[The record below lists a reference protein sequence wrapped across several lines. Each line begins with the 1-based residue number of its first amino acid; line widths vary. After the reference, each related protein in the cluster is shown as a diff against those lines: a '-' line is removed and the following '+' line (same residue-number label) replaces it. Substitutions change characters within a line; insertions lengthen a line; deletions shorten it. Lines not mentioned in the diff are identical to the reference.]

1 MIKRFS
7 FLNSAIFMMAM
18 LVLLFLYLPL
28 IVVTIYSF
36 NPDSVNSFPMSGFS
50 LKWYQVMA
58 NNEALI
64 QSLKNSVIVALIS
77 TFFAICLGLPGAFL
91 VDRFNFPGKKLF
103 ERIVLL
109 PLMLPGILTGVAL
122 LNFFQEI
129 GIRSSMTAV
138 IIGHTTFLIAVIM
151 TQVYARLKRLDK
163 NLEQASYDLGATK
176 IQTFFYI
183 ILPSI
188 STSLIGASMLA
199 FTLSL
204 DEIPVTF
211 FLNGVFSTL
220 PLQIW
225 GMTRNGITPEVNAIS
240 TIVFFVSLVL
250 IIISTTITKEE
261 GRRV

>member
-1 MIKRFS
+1 MLKKFS
-7 FLNSAIFMMAM
+7 FINSSLFIMAM
-18 LVLLFLYLPL
+18 AVLVFLYLPL

-36 NPDSVNSFPMSGFS
+36 NPDSVNSFPMRGFS
-50 LKWYQVMA
+50 LKWYHVMA
-58 NNEALI
+58 ENEVLI
-64 QSLKNSVIVALIS
+64 ESLKNSVVVALMS
-77 TFFAICLGLPGAFL
+77 TLFAICLGVPGAFL

-122 LNFFQEI
+122 LNFFQELGI
-129 GIRSSMTAV
+129 GQSMTAV
-138 IIGHTTFLIAVIM
+138 VIGHTTFLIAVIM
-151 TQVYARLKRLDK
+151 TQVYARLKRLDR
-163 NLEQASYDLGATK
+163 NLEQASYDLGASR
-176 IQTFFYI
+176 IQTFFYV
-183 ILPSI
+183 ILPLI

-240 TIVFFVSLVL
+240 TVVFVSSIVL
-250 IIISTTITKEE
+250 IIISTILTKEE